1 MKPTKKQNNLN
12 LRRQKSKSTFNK
24 DATPFSPA
32 VSSQSS
38 SVRNNQHSD
47 PSDLTYNASKSTQ
60 QNNFTPNPI
69 IRKSTTAASPTDSNA
84 KPVPYIIIVTNI
96 PIQSTK
102 DDFIQLINSRI
113 STTDDSY
120 TIDQFVAE
128 HDNTIT
134 AILKV
139 PDLETCNNMISALN
153 NTHWEGKTL
162 KLTLNIDQNDQLLST
177 NKHYI
182 NNDPSSTYS
191 FGQPSSSS
199 SLSSLSESYW
209 KPPLSRNTSAS
220 STPSALSL
228 SRRTSSLDSR
238 RFDSRS
244 TSKSSISSLGLSS
257 KRSSQSSSISSDP
270 QSNKKPVPTF
280 IMNMI
285 QDNEKLTPDRNH
297 SIEEDVPEEN
307 ENDVHEHQ
315 NHHRQHQQQQQQQD
329 QEDDDENNDDGI
341 DGNENPQLMDD
352 GGDDEFI
359 WVHATDD
366 VTDTTNFP
374 KGENSDNLIKVNAR
388 RLFVG
393 NVPYSSNWTSLKN
406 FLINKS
412 NELEPDTNI
421 SILRVEIPVHQVPRS
436 EPYYMFPIG
445 RGLASATKSKGFA
458 IVTTGDRHSSEKLIE
473 LLNNVEFEGRS
484 LTVRYDKY
492 PEYNNYVMQQMHA
505 HSSGN
510 YHNLSQRNNLHYHD
524 GISLPPNLPYL
535 PQYPT
540 SPSANKHQNQQN
552 MASSLQPVLNY
563 SPSPALLSSL
573 VFERNLYQRNF
584 YYASAAARGA
594 GGNTVGSNQNQG
606 SNQSEG
612 QNQPSNLNLN
622 QSQRAHPI
630 SESNVP
636 NALTPGI
643 NQFISPPATGSY
655 FQFSPQQ
662 QGHQHQ
668 SVQQLNQL
676 QGQHAGGLRSLQFIP
691 PPMAPPPPHPS
702 HVHQLLQNPGTESPN
717 AQAFMYWPPPYYNST
732 PIYAIPPPFHQ
743 YQYTGSPHHY
753 QQQFPQQMNHQEQYN
768 SRPQSQHVQQ
778 QEQRQSQ
785 VSKDSTPTPS
795 RIIRDVTLKEETP
808 LQEQTNTTEVT
819 MSEEEKARDLIN
831 SIKDLSIDK

>member
-47 PSDLTYNASKSTQ
+47 PSDLTYNTPKPTQ

-238 RFDSRS
+238 RFDLRS

-285 QDNEKLTPDRNH
+285 KDNEKLTPDRNH
-297 SIEEDVPEEN
+297 SIEEDVQEEN

-315 NHHRQHQQQQQQQD
+315 NHHRQ
-329 QEDDDENNDDGI
+329 
-341 DGNENPQLMDD
+341 
-352 GGDDEFI
+352 
-359 WVHATDD
+359 
-366 VTDTTNFP
+366 
-374 KGENSDNLIKVNAR
+374 
-388 RLFVG
+388 
-393 NVPYSSNWTSLKN
+393 
-406 FLINKS
+406 
-412 NELEPDTNI
+412 
-421 SILRVEIPVHQVPRS
+421 
-436 EPYYMFPIG
+436 
-445 RGLASATKSKGFA
+445 
-458 IVTTGDRHSSEKLIE
+458 
-473 LLNNVEFEGRS
+473 
-484 LTVRYDKY
+484 
-492 PEYNNYVMQQMHA
+492 
-505 HSSGN
+505 
-510 YHNLSQRNNLHYHD
+510 
-524 GISLPPNLPYL
+524 
-535 PQYPT
+535 
-540 SPSANKHQNQQN
+540 
-552 MASSLQPVLNY
+552 
-563 SPSPALLSSL
+563 
-573 VFERNLYQRNF
+573 
-584 YYASAAARGA
+584 
-594 GGNTVGSNQNQG
+594 
-606 SNQSEG
+606 
-612 QNQPSNLNLN
+612 
-622 QSQRAHPI
+622 
-630 SESNVP
+630 
-636 NALTPGI
+636 
-643 NQFISPPATGSY
+643 
-655 FQFSPQQ
+655 
-662 QGHQHQ
+662 
-668 SVQQLNQL
+668 
-676 QGQHAGGLRSLQFIP
+676 
-691 PPMAPPPPHPS
+691 
-702 HVHQLLQNPGTESPN
+702 
-717 AQAFMYWPPPYYNST
+717 
-732 PIYAIPPPFHQ
+732 
-743 YQYTGSPHHY
+743 
-753 QQQFPQQMNHQEQYN
+753 
-768 SRPQSQHVQQ
+768 
-778 QEQRQSQ
+778 
-785 VSKDSTPTPS
+785 
-795 RIIRDVTLKEETP
+795 
-808 LQEQTNTTEVT
+808 
-819 MSEEEKARDLIN
+819 
-831 SIKDLSIDK
+831 